1 MTNEQDKAIERC
13 NNLIRKEHSSWI
25 GISNQKAIEKLLNML
40 KEKDTEIEK
49 YKNLLASNLAK
60 NLNDSIKAKHKA
72 DTDLEDLNEGWKLE
86 LKKKEEELEMYKD
99 MKEIVDYKVTD
110 LLKLKQYDDLKKKVD
125 KQDKII
131 NKSIRYMEDTFVL
144 EEDKCI
150 TELYNILKGSIR

>member
-1 MTNEQDKAIERC
+1 MTKEQEKAIRYV
-13 NNLIRKEHSSWI
+13 NFMSKTIKFDKSGFPYGKESL
-25 GISNQKAIEKLLNML
+25 ETVLNMV
-40 KEKDTEIEK
+40 KENDAEIEK
-49 YKNLLASNLAK
+49 YNKLLADNLAK
-60 NLNDSIKAKHKA
+60 DLNNSIKAKHKA

-150 TELYNILKGSIR
+150 TELYNILKGK